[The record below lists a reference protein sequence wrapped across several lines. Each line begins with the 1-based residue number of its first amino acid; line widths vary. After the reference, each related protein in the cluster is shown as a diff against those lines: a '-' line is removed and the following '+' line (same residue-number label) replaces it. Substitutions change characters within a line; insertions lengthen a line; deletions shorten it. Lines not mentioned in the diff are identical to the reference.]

1 MNTNQNNNLTLNQQI
16 NKSQLG
22 LAMLLS
28 EISKLEK
35 DKIIYSPNN
44 QQVLNL
50 VLRQVETIYEL
61 FKLLEH
67 DMTIDEDYHN

>member
-67 DMTIDEDYHN
+67 DMTIDEDYHC